1 VAPNSAYTNTWTEG
15 HWGTGVACH
24 LAGGVIYVIKLAIQ
38 PEEGAIPCH
47 LKAHTIVANTHAR
60 RAPSHASAH
69 PQLSFGRYIFNL
81 TEFPV
86 ISKLFQD
93 AKFQRMAQP
102 ICPADQQHLD
112 PFQFNIIIQT
122 PGQSVATHVDGVYFW
137 GASCFQFHSGCWP
150 S

>member
-1 VAPNSAYTNTWTEG
+1 
-15 HWGTGVACH
+15 VACH
-24 LAGGVIYVIKLAIQ
+24 LAGGVINVIKLAIQ

-60 RAPSHASAH
+60 CAPSHASAH